1 VRRAHSEEQQAKS
14 AARQQAR
21 PLTVVTRRVKRICI
35 LTSIH
40 PDYDARVFRHAR
52 SVAEAGYEVDLICP
66 WEPPVVQIPPN
77 LRIIAFERV
86 TNRLLRPGL
95 IVARILPH
103 LVAKRYDLYHFHDL
117 DLLPLM
123 TLVKLATLRNVIY
136 DCHENY
142 EEEMLTRSYRIP
154 RWSRRGLAWG
164 VKWTERVAAG
174 VLREVVIV
182 TPQQRRIFPAP
193 WFHTALVR
201 NFAELGL
208 ERGRVDDL
216 ETRPDACISTA
227 SQYVSNGAL
236 LFVEVAREVV
246 RRRPHVKFYAVDR
259 FGTDLAL
266 REQVLARVREAGLGA
281 NFSLLPNV
289 SPPAIMTLLNRATIG
304 LSINLP
310 TPKQVGAL
318 PIKLVEYMAA
328 KLPVVASDLPNIRQL
343 AQDAGNM
350 LLASPGDVKSF
361 ADCICELV
369 DDKPRARILGER
381 GLHSFRKRLHWEV
394 EMEKMLEMYRRLLEK
409 GS

>member
-1 VRRAHSEEQQAKS
+1 MA
-14 AARQQAR
+14 
-21 PLTVVTRRVKRICI
+21 KRICI
-35 LTSIH
+35 ITSIH

-52 SVAEAGYEVDLICP
+52 AVAEAGYDVDLICP
-66 WEPPVVQIPPN
+66 WKPPVVQIPSN
-77 LRIIAFERV
+77 LRIIPFERV
-86 TNRLLRPGL
+86 TNRLVRPAL
-95 IVARILPH
+95 IVARILPR

-123 TLVKLATLRNVIY
+123 TMVKLSTRRQVIY

-142 EEEMLTRSYRIP
+142 EQEMLTRSYRIP
-154 RWSRRGLAWG
+154 PWSRRGLAWA

-182 TPQQRRIFPAP
+182 TPQQKPTFPAP
-193 WFHTALVR
+193 WFHTTLVR

-208 ERGRVDDL
+208 EEGRVDDL
-216 ETRPDACISTA
+216 ATRPDACISTA

-236 LFVEVAREVV
+236 LFLEVAREVV
-246 RRRPHVKFYAVDR
+246 KRRPHVQFYAIDR
-259 FGTDLAL
+259 FGTDLPL
-266 REQVLARVREAGLGA
+266 REQVLARVRDSGLAA

-328 KLPVVASDLPNIRQL
+328 GLPVVASDLPNIRQV
-343 AQDAGNM
+343 AEEAGNI
-350 LLASPGDVKSF
+350 LLASPGDAKSF
-361 ADCICELV
+361 ADHICTLV
-369 DDKPRARILGER
+369 DNRPLGVILGQR
-381 GLHSFRKRLHWEV
+381 GLQAFRERLNWEL
-394 EMEKMLEMYRRLLEK
+394 EMEKMLKMYQRLLEK
-409 GS
+409 AS